1 MIVTKTPLRV
11 SFVGGGSDFSDYY
24 KIKEGGVISTT
35 IDKHIYVTIAK
46 KFDNKVHLRYSDL
59 ECVDNISQ
67 LKHNLVREALKLTG
81 ITKGIEIV
89 TISDIPTTGSGLG
102 SSSSMAVGLL
112 KALYTYKGFNIDTA
126 SLAKQACDLEIEILK
141 SPMGKQDQYAASLG
155 GLNLITFKS
164 NESVKI
170 DNLLVTANYEKI
182 KWLQNS
188 SMLFYL
194 GKGRSSFEILSEH
207 KNTIKAKMDI
217 LDKQSRLTEQLYEW
231 LHTEDTGVN
240 RIVGE
245 LINLSWKYKVEM
257 TPQATN
263 NTINR
268 IICMVMQSGAYGAK
282 VCGAGGSGFLL
293 VICER
298 EKQHFVRQ
306 ALNHLTELNFNFE
319 NEGAK
324 VIYAD

>member
-11 SFVGGGSDFSDYY
+11 SFVGGGTDFSDYY
-24 KIKEGGVISTT
+24 RIKEGRVISTA

-46 KFDNKVHLRYSDL
+46 KFDNKIHLRYSDF
-59 ECVDNISQ
+59 ECVDNIEQ
-67 LKHNLVREALKLTG
+67 LKHNLVREALKLAG
-81 ITKGIEIV
+81 ITKGVEIV

-102 SSSSMAVGLL
+102 SSSSLAVGLL
-112 KALYTYKGFNIDTA
+112 KVLYAYKGFNIDTA
-126 SLAKQACDLEIEILK
+126 SLAKQACELEIEILQ
-141 SPMGKQDQYAASLG
+141 SPIGKQDQYAASFG

-170 DNLLVTANYEKI
+170 DNLLITANYEKI

-194 GKGRSSFEILSEH
+194 GEGRLSTDILLEH
-207 KNTIKAKMDI
+207 KNAIKDKIDT
-217 LDKQSRLTEQLYEW
+217 LDKQSQLTKQLYQW
-231 LHTEDTGVN
+231 LHTDDNGVN

-268 IICMVMQSGAYGAK
+268 IISIVMQSGAYGAK